1 MRGEK
6 HELVEGLCFRNK
18 AGSLY
23 RFEKLTQEGGLQVR
37 VAHSSVG
44 NGFSETETL
53 ISTEVE
59 EIQARDVAEVALWVP
74 SGCRALLSKGLQ
86 VSNLD
91 FAWDPQKET
100 VRELARIN

>member
-1 MRGEK
+1 
-6 HELVEGLCFRNK
+6 
-18 AGSLY
+18 
-23 RFEKLTQEGGLQVR
+23 
-37 VAHSSVG
+37 
-44 NGFSETETL
+44 L

>member
-6 HELVEGLCFRNK
+6 YQLVEGVCFTNK
-18 AGSLY
+18 AGDLF

-44 NGFSETETL
+44 CGFSETETL